1 MKQYSRQFFGLL
13 IISIAPVLAAL
24 SYCPGIYNFPVLSTI
39 ASLSLSVFNIY
50 YYFVAGVLLLSIIVQ
65 IIKKNH
71 LGSAVLTSLFL
82 FAFTVLFLF
91 FQYTAS
97 SIAASRETRLNSSIR
112 VVSANVHLNSTLDQK
127 LAEYIREKNADVVV
141 LLEVSPIHIKDID
154 EFFKEYSYRKIIP
167 QNNAFGLAV
176 LSKYPATFNVHE
188 IEGIPYIKAQ
198 VLTKETNFDIYAV
211 HTIPP
216 MIPKFTSTRKAQ
228 IDTILSI
235 TTVNSVVIGD
245 FNALAHDPVFQH
257 KPVHLVPLKLA
268 TWPDWGLKIFGIGI
282 DHAFLS
288 KGLKYKYAEVGP
300 RTNSDHYPIYVE
312 VGK

>member
-1 MKQYSRQFFGLL
+1 M
-13 IISIAPVLAAL
+13 AAL
-24 SYCPGIYNFPVLSTI
+24 SYCPGISNFPVLSTI

-50 YYFVAGVLLLSIIVQ
+50 YYFVASILLISIITQ
-65 IIKKNH
+65 IFKEH
-71 LGSAVLTSLFL
+71 LLGSAVLTTLFL
-82 FAFTVLFLF
+82 FAFTALFLF

-97 SIAASRETRLNSSIR
+97 SIAASRETHLSKSIR
-112 VVSANVHLNSTLDQK
+112 IVSANVHLNSTLDQK
-127 LAEYIREKNADVVV
+127 LAKYIREKNADVVV
-141 LLEVSPIHIKDID
+141 LLEVSPIHIKAID
-154 EFFKEYSYRKIIP
+154 EFFKEYSYQKIIP

-176 LSKYPATFNVHE
+176 LSKYPATFNVQE

-216 MIPKFTSTRKAQ
+216 MIPKYTSMRKAQ
-228 IDTILSI
+228 IDTILSK
-235 TTVNSVVIGD
+235 TTANSVIVGD
-245 FNALAHDPVFQH
+245 FNALAHDPVFQN

-282 DHAFLS
+282 DHALLS
-288 KGLKYKYAEVGP
+288 KDLKYKYAEVGP
-300 RTNSDHYPIYVE
+300 RTNSDYYPIYGE